1 MSLPDFSCSDVLSI
15 SAADVKLRAPNLF
28 IYTGNE
34 IERSSMNFTET
45 ICCRAKPSIWPMAE
59 PQLEAL
65 AFVEVEGLKQPVV
78 FP

>member
-15 SAADVKLRAPNLF
+15 SAAGVKLCAPNLF

-34 IERSSMNFTET
+34 IERSSINFTET
-45 ICCRAKPSIWPMAE
+45 FCSRAKPSIWPIAE

-65 AFVEVEGLKQPVV
+65 AFVEVEGLNSRSL
-78 FP
+78 FS